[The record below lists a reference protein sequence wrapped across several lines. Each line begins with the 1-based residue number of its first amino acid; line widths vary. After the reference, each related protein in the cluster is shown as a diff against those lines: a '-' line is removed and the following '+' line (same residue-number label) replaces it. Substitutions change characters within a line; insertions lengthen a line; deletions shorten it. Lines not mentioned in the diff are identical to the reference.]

1 MRRLYLQVYL
11 AFLGIVLLLGLL
23 VSLLWWL
30 AGPTWQDR
38 RLVEGL
44 AALLADSLPSPDRPA
59 SVLQGKVADLAQ
71 RFGAQITVRGPDAA
85 LLASAGRPLPAPP
98 PDFAASGWFRAG
110 GRPIAALKLLDG
122 RWVLAQRDLPHPKGG
137 LIAALVLVAATVA
150 AGVYPLARRIT
161 RRLEQLQTQVEA
173 LGAGDLTTRI
183 EVEGSD
189 EVARLAHS
197 FNRAADRIQAL
208 VASQKN
214 LLASVSHELRTP
226 LTRMRMAVELLPA
239 EARPDLRARLSRDI
253 GELDGLIGELLL
265 AGRLDALDPLARA
278 EDVDLL
284 ALLAEEAAETGAE
297 VSGEPVLVRG
307 DRRLLRRLVR
317 NLLENGRRY
326 GDSSLVEATVRS
338 LADGG
343 VALTVADRGPGV
355 PEAERERIFE
365 PFYRL
370 PGRPQSVEGAGLGLA
385 LVRQIARHHG
395 GDVRCLSREGGGTRF
410 ELELRGVAFANG
422 RMAQ

>member
-1 MRRLYLQVYL
+1 MRRLYLQIYF

-30 AGPTWQDR
+30 AGPTWQDH
-38 RLVEGL
+38 RLGEDL
-44 AALLADSLPSPDRPA
+44 AALLADSLPGPDRPM
-59 SVLQGKVADLAQ
+59 SDLQGKVADLAQ

-98 PDFAASGWFRAG
+98 PDLAASGWFRAG
-110 GRPIAALKLLDG
+110 GRPIAAFKLQDG

-137 LIAALVLVAATVA
+137 LIVALVLAAATVA
-150 AGVYPLARRIT
+150 VGVYPLARRIT
-161 RRLEQLQTQVEA
+161 RRLERLQAQVEA
-173 LGAGDLTTRI
+173 LGAGDLTTRV

-189 EVARLAHS
+189 EVARLARS
-197 FNRAADRIQAL
+197 FNHAADRIQTL
-208 VASQKN
+208 LASQKN
-214 LLASVSHELRTP
+214 MLASVSHELRTP

-239 EARPDLRARLSRDI
+239 ETRPELRACLSRDI
-253 GELDGLIGELLL
+253 GELDELIGELLL
-265 AGRLDALDPLARA
+265 AGRLDALESLARA
-278 EDVDLL
+278 EEVDLL
-284 ALLAEEAAETGAE
+284 ALMAEEAAETGAE
-297 VSGEPVLVRG
+297 VSGEPVLIRG

-326 GDSSLVEATVRS
+326 GEGSPVEASVRS
-338 LADGG
+338 LAEGG
-343 VALTVADRGPGV
+343 AALTVADRGPGV
-355 PEAERERIFE
+355 PEAERERIFA

-395 GDVRCLSREGGGTRF
+395 GDARCLPREGGGTRF
-410 ELELRGVAFANG
+410 EVELRGATSS
-422 RMAQ
+422 QS